1 MKKRMVLA
9 DLDSEYLNHIAGYFM
24 EHAPQLEQNLFTK
37 SEKLRTY
44 LERGEAADILVISED
59 MLDAVHSN
67 LGEKRQNSAFIN
79 HGAERRICSC
89 KKISENTKSVE

>member
-44 LERGEAADILVISED
+44 LERGEAADILVIS
-59 MLDAVHSN
+59 
-67 LGEKRQNSAFIN
+67 
-79 HGAERRICSC
+79 
-89 KKISENTKSVE
+89 

>member
-44 LERGEAADILVISED
+44 LERGKQYIIQQILCFLIFFYNCISFFR
-59 MLDAVHSN
+59 L
-67 LGEKRQNSAFIN
+67 
-79 HGAERRICSC
+79 HG
-89 KKISENTKSVE
+89 